1 MRPVPARPL
10 NVGPLGIQT
19 KRRILITIVAAYLV
33 TWVGGWIAHVR
44 EMENLARQKYSRA
57 EVHNAE
63 AIEAERLNPIV
74 DRAYPIELR
83 REGPA
88 SDVNWCLPLLPGLL
102 LADSAYFVGPMY
114 AKGTTKIV
122 VYYGVGSFTAL
133 ELWGWIT

>member
-1 MRPVPARPL
+1 MSKT
-10 NVGPLGIQT
+10 LGIQT
-19 KRRILITIVAAYLV
+19 KRRILITVVAAYLV

-83 REGPA
+83 PEGPA
-88 SDVNWCLPLLPGLL
+88 SDVNWCLPLLPGVL
-102 LADSAYFVGPMY
+102 LADSAYFVAPMY

-122 VYYGVGSFTAL
+122 VYYGRGSFTAL